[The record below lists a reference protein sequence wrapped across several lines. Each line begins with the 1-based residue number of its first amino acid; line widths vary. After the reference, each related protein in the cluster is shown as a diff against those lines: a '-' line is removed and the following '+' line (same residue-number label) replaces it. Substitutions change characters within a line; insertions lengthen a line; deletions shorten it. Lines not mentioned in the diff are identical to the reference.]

1 MFTKIYFT
9 IAIVLRCNKKCSNFL
24 WYFDGNS
31 VVSLISRQKLCVL
44 VSVVSFQLVEFA
56 NWNWNILLIGTENV
70 RLVVAGKYFTEYF
83 FSFFMLE
90 KIKCRSNL
98 AASSDF
104 TVTSRRVVIYTVNW
118 TFPVA
123 IMSGLR
129 SLFWLFFLVC
139 RPLQLKYVS
148 SLVLHSK
155 KLDNFKL

>member
-1 MFTKIYFT
+1 MYLFQWCPF
-9 IAIVLRCNKKCSNFL
+9 S
-24 WYFDGNS
+24 
-31 VVSLISRQKLCVL
+31 SL
-44 VSVVSFQLVEFA
+44 
-56 NWNWNILLIGTENV
+56 NLLIGTENF
-70 RLVVAGKYFTEYF
+70 RLVVAGKYVTESF
-83 FSFFMLE
+83 FFFFMLE